1 MGHLEEESVTTPEP
15 RDWVAGEVGK
25 CVWGVFV
32 PDCLEPAS
40 ASNPI
45 EGSLHSQFPVFA
57 RSRNKH
63 NKDDNI
69 LDKQ

>member
-1 MGHLEEESVTTPEP
+1 MGYLEEESVTTPEP
-15 RDWVAGEVGK
+15 RDWVAGEVGE

-32 PDCLEPAS
+32 PDCLELAS

-45 EGSLHSQFPVFA
+45 EATLQSQCPVSF
-57 RSRNKH
+57 RFRNNR

-69 LDKQ
+69 LDKH